1 MDSAHSGPPEKTSHG
16 TQGSSNEQAEC
27 NVERFI
33 RVTFEKLP
41 AQTKVLI
48 ALFAALNSSAT
59 LTKGFELPNQL
70 WDSMRFNECGPLV
83 GEPEEVNWL
92 KGVCDGIIL
101 VSNYS

>member
-1 MDSAHSGPPEKTSHG
+1 MESAHSGPQENTAQDA
-16 TQGSSNEQAEC
+16 QGSSDNQAEC

-48 ALFAALNSSAT
+48 ALFAALNSSTT
-59 LTKGFELPNQL
+59 LTRGFELPNEL
-70 WDSMRFNECGPLV
+70 WNSMRFNECGPLV
-83 GEPEEVNWL
+83 GETEEVNWL

>member
-1 MDSAHSGPPEKTSHG
+1 MESAHSRPPDNTVQG
-16 TQGSSNEQAEC
+16 ARGSSDDQAEC

-48 ALFAALNSSAT
+48 ALFAALNNSAT

-70 WDSMRFNECGPLV
+70 WNSMRFNECGPLV
-83 GEPEEVNWL
+83 GETEEVNWL